1 MASIRTARSLLKRSE
16 CIENIDLIKEAED
29 FVKKT
34 LKKVN
39 KKDFVG
45 KDYYEDELSRQIHL
59 YVAKRKFN
67 ISLVITILFTF
78 YEHLK
83 TTVSIY
89 LYESIITLIIY
100 MRTKDKNLS
109 SMLLQLFNNEY
120 DIDQLEKENELL
132 RAQLTEYAKA
142 TN

>member
-1 MASIRTARSLLKRSE
+1 M
-16 CIENIDLIKEAED
+16 ENNDLIKEAED

-39 KKDFVG
+39 KKDFAG
-45 KDYYEDELSRQIHL
+45 KDYYEDELSRQTHL

-67 ISLVITILFTF
+67 ISLIITILFTF

-100 MRTKDKNLS
+100 MRTKDKNLT

-142 TN
+142 TNWSWSKHY

>member
-1 MASIRTARSLLKRSE
+1 M
-16 CIENIDLIKEAED
+16 ENNDLIKEAKD

-45 KDYYEDELSRQIHL
+45 KDCYEDELSRQTHL

-67 ISLVITILFTF
+67 IPLIITILFTF

-89 LYESIITLIIY
+89 LYESMITLIIY
-100 MRTKDKNLS
+100 MRTKDKNLT

>member
-67 ISLVITILFTF
+67 ISLIITILFTF

-100 MRTKDKNLS
+100 MRTKDKNLT